1 MRWLISIA
9 LPLIAGCADLGYYW
23 HNARGHLAVMNQRVE
38 IETLLADET
47 LDRDL
52 RARLERVDAIR
63 RFASERLAL
72 PDNGSYRSYVELGRP
87 WVVRNLFAAPEFSTR
102 LHRWCYPVIGCASY
116 RGYFDDER
124 LRDYA
129 DRLEADGLE
138 THIAGVAA
146 YSTLGWFDDP
156 VLSSFIDWP
165 EYRLAGLLFHELTH
179 QRLYVDDDTTFNES
193 LASAVQQAGTEL
205 WLDAHAGPA
214 ELARYRGWLSYRD
227 AVIGLIGDTRTR
239 LDDLYASTI
248 DDPAKRE
255 RKRALLAGARA
266 AHAELAAAHGIS
278 GGFTRFF
285 ADGLNNARL
294 GSVSA
299 YHSRAAAFRAM
310 LDAHRLDFDAFF
322 VSVGA
327 LGKLEPEAR
336 ERCLDAW
343 EMDDGAAIRANCPAI
358 PEGITAS
365 A

>member
-1 MRWLISIA
+1 MRWLFTMPI
-9 LPLIAGCADLGYYW
+9 LLLAGCADLGYYW

-47 LDRDL
+47 LDAEL

-87 WVVRNLFAAPEFSTR
+87 YVVRNLFAAPEFSTR

-124 LRDYA
+124 LAAYA
-129 DRLEADGLE
+129 AALEADGFE
-138 THIAGVAA
+138 TYIGPVAA

-156 VLSSFIDWP
+156 VLSSFVAWP

-179 QRLYVDDDTTFNES
+179 QRVYVEDDTTFNES
-193 LASAVQQAGTEL
+193 LATAVQQAGTEL
-205 WLDAHAGPA
+205 WLDARADA
-214 ELARYRGWLSYRD
+214 DEIARYRAGTGYRA
-227 AVIGLIGDTRTR
+227 AVIALIGKTRAR
-239 LDDLYASTI
+239 LDELYATTLA
-248 DDPAKRE
+248 DDAKRE
-255 RKRALLAGARA
+255 RKRALLADARS
-266 AHAELAAAHGIS
+266 AHAALAEAHGIN

-299 YHSRAAAFRAM
+299 YHSRVAAFRHV
-310 LDAHRLDFDAFF
+310 LDALGFDFAAFF
-322 VSVGA
+322 THVEAIAGLGA
-327 LGKLEPEAR
+327 PQRDG
-336 ERCLDAW
+336 CLDAW
-343 EMDDGAAIRANCPAI
+343 ESLEAGAIRSNCPAV
-358 PEGITAS
+358 PAGFTAS

>member
-102 LHRWCYPVIGCASY
+102 LHSWCYPVIGCASY
-116 RGYFDDER
+116 RGYFDDQR
-124 LRDYA
+124 LLAYA
-129 DRLEADGLE
+129 AELEADGFE
-138 THIAGVAA
+138 IYIGPVAA

-156 VLSSFIDWP
+156 VLSSFVAWP

-179 QRLYVDDDTTFNES
+179 QRIYVDDDTAFNES
-193 LASAVQQAGTEL
+193 LATAVQQAGTEL
-205 WLDAHAGPA
+205 WLDAQADA
-214 ELARYRGWLSYRD
+214 SEIARYRNWVTYRA
-227 AVIGLIGDTRTR
+227 AVIALIGDTRAR
-239 LDDLYASTI
+239 LDALYATAL
-248 DDPAKRE
+248 DDSAKRE
-255 RKRALLAGARA
+255 RKQALLADARA
-266 AHAELAAAHGIS
+266 AHAALADEYAID

-299 YHSRAAAFRAM
+299 YHSRTAAFRHM
-310 LDAHRLDFDAFF
+310 LDALGLEFAAFF
-322 VSVGA
+322 AHVETI
-327 LGKLEPEAR
+327 GKLDGPAR

-343 EMDDGAAIRANCPAI
+343 QAENGPAIRSECPDLPA
-358 PEGITAS
+358 GLTAS